1 MSLIIFNKRQE
12 VTFQRF
18 AISVLSG
25 SAFMLILGVVH
36 GWLHHMHY
44 FIDVGTPLDVRLL
57 LIASVVGI
65 ILTIIYFYQGGAGA
79 WSEEVR
85 KAGKT
90 NTSTPVGWYTHAK
103 EIRQLFLYMVVGNVL
118 LLGIGLYAFVWQGIV
133 LHLDFIRALA
143 NIAFAGVA
151 VLLPLNY
158 AALLQL
164 DSYTD
169 GAEEALCT
177 FAQDRF
183 YRILY
188 WVLVA
193 YWASLFAAY
202 ILLLVFSQAYCQ
214 YLIC

>member
-36 GWLHHMHY
+36 GWLHQMHY
-44 FIDVGTPLDVRLL
+44 FIDIGTPLDVRLL

-65 ILTIIYFYQGGAGA
+65 ILTIIYFYQGGSGA
-79 WSEEVR
+79 WSEEIR
-85 KAGKT
+85 KSAKRSSGV
-90 NTSTPVGWYTHAK
+90 PVGWYAHASD
-103 EIRQLFLYMVVGNVL
+103 IRKLFIYMTVGNAL
-118 LLGIGLYAFVWQGIV
+118 LLAVGLYAFVWQGIV

-164 DSYTD
+164 DSYTET
-169 GAEEALCT
+169 AEEPLCA
-177 FAQDRF
+177 FAQERF

-193 YWASLFAAY
+193 YWACLFAAY
-202 ILLLVFSQAYCQ
+202 ILLLVFSQAYCRF
-214 YLIC
+214 LVC